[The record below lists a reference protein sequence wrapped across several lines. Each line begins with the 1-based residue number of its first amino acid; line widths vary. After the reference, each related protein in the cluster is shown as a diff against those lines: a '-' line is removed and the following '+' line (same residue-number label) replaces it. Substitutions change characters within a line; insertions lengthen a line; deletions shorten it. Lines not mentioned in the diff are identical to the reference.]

1 MKAECHDTFVS
12 NCLELCA
19 IIIIMSPPLSAC
31 LQACVYSVYSEAR
44 KYRRYFLPASQDVL
58 TLCPVINFIDLYILL
73 VSSSLPLF
81 LCKNKNIKYEIF

>member
-19 IIIIMSPPLSAC
+19 IMSPVSPPLSAC

-58 TLCPVINFIDLYILL
+58 TLCPVINFIDLNICLTH
-73 VSSSLPLF
+73 PLC
-81 LCKNKNIKYEIF
+81 LCFCAKTKT